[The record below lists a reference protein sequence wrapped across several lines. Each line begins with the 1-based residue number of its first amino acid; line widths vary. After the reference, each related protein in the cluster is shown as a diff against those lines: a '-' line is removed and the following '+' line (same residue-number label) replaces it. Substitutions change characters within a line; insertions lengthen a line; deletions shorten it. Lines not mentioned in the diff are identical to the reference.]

1 MQKSSKWFSYLSM
14 PWKLVIYSL
23 LWVKLCK
30 IRCMSVEM
38 RKLSKL
44 PSFYPCNIEKRGK
57 KNVGHRWP
65 THWTRVAMTTVWRGQ
80 KRRTEKI
87 FRSFPCCPKPLFQ
100 SEAKCEAIDMKMSF
114 ILNKTRFHKKG
125 FTLNLVLKVRVF
137 GTRKWPILPVLARK
151 KNSLDIFVV

>member
-1 MQKSSKWFSYLSM
+1 M
-14 PWKLVIYSL
+14 PWKLVIYSQFFEL
-23 LWVKLCK
+23 NCVKFAVCP
-30 IRCMSVEM
+30 
-38 RKLSKL
+38 SKWENCQSCHL
-44 PSFYPCNIEKRGK
+44 FILATSKSAGK
-57 KNVGHRWP
+57 KRW
-65 THWTRVAMTTVWRGQ
+65 TSLANTLDKGRCDNRVEWE